1 MLSQKEPVLTDMM
14 LRYPFVHHSR
24 RFFDSI
30 PIEESFS
37 SREVVRQAEMRLMSA
52 LGRANYEPHVT
63 ELVEF
68 SSFFVSAFVASQES
82 LLAGRF
88 AKREAERS
96 RGLFEREDARD
107 KATVIRE
114 CFGIG
119 IQYGG
124 DSRYGY
130 SAGVEEY
137 LALVS
142 KYELAKAQRWKLV
155 RFFFSSRRRHTRFD
169 CDWSSDVCSSDL
181 VFAIQSEIA
190 KAIASQLQAKL
201 SPSQANTL
209 AAKPTRDTEAYDLFL
224 KGEYQERQAE
234 SKIGRASCRERV

>member
-107 KATVIRE
+107 KAIVIRE

-155 RFFFSSRRRHTRFD
+155 R
-169 CDWSSDVCSSDL
+169 
-181 VFAIQSEIA
+181 
-190 KAIASQLQAKL
+190 QAL
-201 SPSQANTL
+201 SAGRVYFTDNVVN
-209 AAKPTRDTEAYDLFL
+209 DLF
-224 KGEYQERQAE
+224 GDSAE
-234 SKIGRASCRERV
+234 SDIGWSEELEESAVSKAACRAQVESPDIRPRPQNEDRAELQLHRRASEASDRGRET

>member
-37 SREVVRQAEMRLMSA
+37 SREVVKQAEMRLMSA

-96 RGLFEREDARD
+96 RGLYEREDARD

-119 IQYGG
+119 ILYGGSG
-124 DSRYGY
+124 DSRYSY
-130 SAGVEEY
+130 SAGVEED

-142 KYELAKAQRWKLV
+142 KYQLAKARRRKLV
-155 RFFFSSRRRHTRFD
+155 K
-169 CDWSSDVCSSDL
+169 
-181 VFAIQSEIA
+181 QS
-190 KAIASQLQAKL
+190 
-201 SPSQANTL
+201 P
-209 AAKPTRDTEAYDLFL
+209 P
-224 KGEYQERQAE
+224 G
-234 SKIGRASCRERV
+234 G

>member
-96 RGLFEREDARD
+96 RGLYEREDARD

-114 CFGIG
+114 CFGIVML
-119 IQYGG
+119 YGGSG
-124 DSRYGY
+124 DSRYSY

-142 KYELAKAQRWKLV
+142 RYELEGSEVEARKTGPFCWARLLHRKRAQ
-155 RFFFSSRRRHTRFD
+155 
-169 CDWSSDVCSSDL
+169 
-181 VFAIQSEIA
+181 
-190 KAIASQLQAKL
+190 
-201 SPSQANTL
+201 
-209 AAKPTRDTEAYDLFL
+209 
-224 KGEYQERQAE
+224 
-234 SKIGRASCRERV
+234 

>member
-1 MLSQKEPVLTDMM
+1 MV
-14 LRYPFVHHSR
+14 RYPFIHYSR

-52 LGRANYEPHVT
+52 LGRANYEPHIT

-96 RGLFEREDARD
+96 RGLYEREDARD

-114 CFGIG
+114 CLGIG
-119 IQYGG
+119 IHFFFFQAEDGIRDYKVT
-124 DSRYGY
+124 
-130 SAGVEEY
+130 GVQTCALPISLQA
-137 LALVS
+137 LALAEPV
-142 KYELAKAQRWKLV
+142 QRP
-155 RFFFSSRRRHTRFD
+155 RPSTSRGADGATRGQDGRSEERRVGKECRSR
-169 CDWSSDVCSSDL
+169 WS
-181 VFAIQSEIA
+181 
-190 KAIASQLQAKL
+190 
-201 SPSQANTL
+201 P
-209 AAKPTRDTEAYDLFL
+209 YH
-224 KGEYQERQAE
+224 
-234 SKIGRASCRERV
+234 